1 MAIVQTAETG
11 RDRAGAGREHVS
23 ALSSAGARAQ
33 TCAQTRRIS
42 SSLFVSRLPGTAA
55 QPTMG
60 ASRQAATRH
69 FVRIRART
77 RRARRAAGRA
87 VPAEYPGLVGVNVN
101 ALHTV

>member
-1 MAIVQTAETG
+1 MNSL
-11 RDRAGAGREHVS
+11 AGPQLTQVF
-23 ALSSAGARAQ
+23 SSSLYPAVFKNLTDG
-33 TCAQTRRIS
+33 

-69 FVRIRART
+69 FLRIRART